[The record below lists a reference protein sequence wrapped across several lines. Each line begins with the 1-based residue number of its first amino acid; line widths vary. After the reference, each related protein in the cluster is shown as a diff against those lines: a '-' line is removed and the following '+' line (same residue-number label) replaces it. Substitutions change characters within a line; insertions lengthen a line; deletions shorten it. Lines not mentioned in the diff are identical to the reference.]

1 MRHTVTHR
9 LEQRAG
15 PARSGTGRA
24 LRALL
29 VLLLFAGCAQRDSG
43 ETRVDGDTAT
53 PWPEVIAQAKAF
65 TYRIGFVP
73 TANFTHA
80 SQDLRDFPFC
90 GRASRLVLPYSYED
104 PAIEWV
110 EVATPQQCLDA
121 APTLDVYHGMSE
133 AVGEVATPVTPAM
146 IASGVP
152 RMVYLVVHEDC
163 HDQFTL
169 PYGIEEPLCEL
180 ISYRAMME
188 IATLPGPWSAAE
200 RREIRAYAQ
209 RNASRIPLNLRYYQQ
224 AAELYARHAR
234 GELGEQSLLRERAAL
249 FTRAETSTG
258 SPAGSLNNVV
268 LANRMTYAR
277 HHPFMERVFDRLGSD
292 LGRLV
297 AFFQQVDALVAAAPA
312 VAATDAGAVPDARA
326 DLAKSGPRQRA
337 TTLPRTSP
345 AGRSTG
351 GARQPKPAEKT
362 PPRTTPGAAR
372 PAGADAAGARPGAAA
387 PSAARSAAEPDE
399 GASVESPAMLLA
411 RIQAAEAAVLDAAQR
426 LLGTR

>member
-1 MRHTVTHR
+1 MMKR
-9 LEQRAG
+9 LAEPAG
-15 PARSGTGRA
+15 TGTARSGKGQA
-24 LRALL
+24 LRAMLL
-29 VLLLFAGCAQRDSG
+29 LLLFAGCAQRDSG
-43 ETRVDGDTAT
+43 DTRVDSDVAT

-90 GRASRLVLPYSYED
+90 GRASRLLLPYSYED

-110 EVATPQQCLDA
+110 EAATPRECREA
-121 APTLDVYHGMSE
+121 ADTLDVYHGMSE
-133 AVGEVATPVTPAM
+133 AVGEIATPVTPAM

-180 ISYRAMME
+180 ISYRAMTA
-188 IATLPGPWSAAE
+188 IAALPGPWSAAE
-200 RREIRAYAQ
+200 RRAIRDYAL
-209 RNASRIPLNLRYYQQ
+209 RNSGRIPLNLHYYQQ

-234 GELGEQSLLRERAAL
+234 GELAEQALLRERAVL
-249 FTRAETSTG
+249 FARAETSTG

-277 HHPFMERVFDRLGSD
+277 HHPSIERIFDRLGSD
-292 LGRLV
+292 IGRLV
-297 AFFQQVDALVAAAPA
+297 AFFQQVDAVVAAAPA
-312 VAATDAGAVPDARA
+312 VAGTDVSVVEPDSRA
-326 DLAKSGPRQRA
+326 DPARSGPRQRA
-337 TTLPRTSP
+337 TTLAPTRSS

-351 GARQPKPAEKT
+351 GFRQPRPTDKAT
-362 PPRTTPGAAR
+362 ARTTPGTVRPGGDAAGTRPGPAAPPAAR
-372 PAGADAAGARPGAAA
+372 PA
-387 PSAARSAAEPDE
+387 AEPDA
-399 GASVESPAMLLA
+399 ASQDVESPAVLLA
-411 RIQAAEAAVLDAAQR
+411 RIRAAEAAVLDTAQR
-426 LLGTR
+426 LLDTR